1 MFEYSKPY
9 FSFSVNDLTRAKI
22 FYTEVLGLKVT
33 EENVPNCGPMLTL
46 HISGNCEARIY
57 SKADHIPATF
67 TILNFPVKKIET
79 AVKELK
85 TKGIKFEQYKDT
97 DSEGI
102 SQNKGPLI
110 SWFKDPAGNFISI
123 IQEEQMEE
131 KKDLVIKRILPIEKS
146 DLFQFFIRPE
156 YLEKWSAP
164 KGMTLR
170 IPQFEARTGGKYRF
184 EHTNQDGVYICHG
197 YFKDFIFDEKL
208 VQVDT
213 VKDPEGKYIFKDL
226 NCITEFFDHPEGAQV
241 MITQTGFLDQ
251 NSLNACEDGWNQS
264 LDKLELLINRKVPFH
279 KFSPS
284 LDDKEGDLRERS

>member
-9 FSFSVNDLTRAKI
+9 FSFSVNDLGQAKI
-22 FYTEVLGLKVT
+22 FYTEVLGLKVS

-85 TKGIKFEQYKDT
+85 TKGIKFEQYKNT

-102 SQNKGPLI
+102 SRNEGPLI
-110 SWFKDPAGNFISI
+110 LWFKDPAGNFISI
-123 IQEEQMEE
+123 IQEEQMEG
-131 KKDLVIKRILPIEKS
+131 KKDLVIKRIFPIEKS

-197 YFKDFIFDEKL
+197 YFKD
-208 VQVDT
+208 
-213 VKDPEGKYIFKDL
+213 L

-264 LDKLELLINRKVPFH
+264 LDKLELLINRKVPLH
-279 KFSPS
+279 KFSPR
-284 LDDKEGDLRERS
+284 LNDKEGDLRERS